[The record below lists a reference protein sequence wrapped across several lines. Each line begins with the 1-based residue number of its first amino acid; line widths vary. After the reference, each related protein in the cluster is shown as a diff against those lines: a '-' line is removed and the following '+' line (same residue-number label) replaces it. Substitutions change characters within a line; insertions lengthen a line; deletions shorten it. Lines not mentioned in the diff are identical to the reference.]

1 MVIIPEQARATI
13 SKASPGEFTKMTK
26 LEKNCGDMKKT
37 LAVVITAGVLI
48 FIAAS
53 CKKTEK
59 DSNVPVPVFSTYR
72 PDATEKASKHRE
84 IYYGLLTPVEVCNIF
99 ERLNIHYNDTIV
111 LPPENRDLY
120 MSSYKA
126 AMNLGVYGVDMGY
139 MKLFGSNRQ
148 TVSYFAAIR
157 TLSERLN
164 MPDTFLSDAIKT
176 LDSGMSNPDSLTT
189 LMNEAYE
196 KIDSH
201 LRQEGSQGTL
211 GLMLMGGWI
220 EAMYLATQLAYDP
233 SNPDPQVVG
242 KIAEQKYSLNSLL
255 SFMKN
260 YYDDPM
266 VVFYTKKLKYLNRW
280 FDTFNIYYQ
289 PGDVS
294 VDTIRQ
300 VITTSGTEMNVTV
313 ETLNEIRDYV
323 ANLRAEV
330 VAV

>member
-1 MVIIPEQARATI
+1 MKKALTVLFVAGVVIIIAT
-13 SKASPGEFTKMTK
+13 
-26 LEKNCGDMKKT
+26 
-37 LAVVITAGVLI
+37 
-48 FIAAS
+48 S
-53 CKKTEK
+53 CKKADK
-59 DSNVPVPVFSTYR
+59 GSRIPVPVFSTYGPEN
-72 PDATEKASKHRE
+72 PDKALNHRE

-99 ERLNIHYNDTIV
+99 ERLNISYNDNI
-111 LPPENRDLY
+111 LLSPENRNLY

-139 MKLFGSNRQ
+139 IKLFGSNRQ
-148 TVSYFAAIR
+148 MVGYFNTIR
-157 TLSERLN
+157 TLSERLSI
-164 MPDTFLSDAIKT
+164 PDTFLSDAIKD
-176 LDSGMSNPDSLTT
+176 LDADMDDADSLTA
-189 LMNEAYE
+189 LMNDTYE
-196 KIDSH
+196 KIDAH
-201 LRQEGSQGTL
+201 LRFEGSGGTL

-233 SNPDPQVVG
+233 EKPDPQVVG
-242 KIAEQKYSLNSLL
+242 KLAEQKYSLNSLL

-280 FDTFNIYYQ
+280 FDTFDIFYQ

-294 VDTIRQ
+294 VDTVRQ